1 MNVIRESYGRADGET
16 GLTVLPEFHHARS
29 RITEGYR
36 MHNPGNALLE
46 AFLFTADEGVVVQD
60 AEGRITFTNP
70 AAQRM
75 LGLHADEVI
84 GRSSSDLEGAT
95 IREDGS
101 AFPASEH
108 PAMVTLR
115 TGAPSVGV
123 VMGIQHDPGD
133 PRTWI
138 KITSA
143 KIPDPLNNDAKVFT
157 HFSDVTS
164 YVESERRLRD
174 VSERLEHSNA
184 ALAETEARLRAVLHT
199 IPDMV
204 WAKDLAGVY
213 LDCNPEFERFFGG
226 TAAEI
231 VGKTDYDFV
240 SKQQADSFRENDAA
254 ALSADGP
261 CMNEEFVTYA
271 SDGHGALLETI
282 KTPMRRAAG
291 DVIGILGIARNITAR
306 RDVENQL
313 RQAVANL
320 EILKNE
326 FQELSRT
333 DALTGLANRRAFD
346 EAMKAEFVRS
356 RRFCTP
362 TALLMIDIDHFKPV
376 NDAYGHDAGDRA
388 LTALAAILK
397 TLARATDFPA
407 RSGGEEFFVLLAG
420 TTLAG
425 ALEMAER
432 IRLAIDGI
440 EVAADARSFGF
451 TVSIGVTAF
460 LPADR
465 DWCEAVTRADHAMYR
480 AKTLGRNRVES
491 VAGRQPVNP
500 QTRRNLG

>member
-1 MNVIRESYGRADGET
+1 
-16 GLTVLPEFHHARS
+16 
-29 RITEGYR
+29 
-36 MHNPGNALLE
+36 MHNPGKALLE
-46 AFLFTADEGVVVQD
+46 SFLFTADEGVVVQD

-70 AAQRM
+70 AAERM
-75 LGLHADEVI
+75 LGLHAEEVI
-84 GRSSSDLEGAT
+84 GRTSSDLEGGT
-95 IREDGS
+95 IHEDGS
-101 AFPASEH
+101 PFPASEH

-115 TGAPSVGV
+115 TGLPCTGV
-123 VMGIQHDPGD
+123 VMGIQHDPGR

-143 KIPDPLNNDAKVFT
+143 SIPDPLNNDAKVFT
-157 HFSDVTS
+157 LFSDVTS
-164 YVESERRLRD
+164 HVENERRLRD
-174 VSERLEHSNA
+174 VSERLERSNA

-204 WAKDLAGVY
+204 WAKGLDGVY

-240 SKQQADSFRENDAA
+240 SKEQADAFRENDAA
-254 ALSADGP
+254 ALKADAP

-271 SDGHGALLETI
+271 SDGHGALLETF
-282 KTPMRRAAG
+282 KTPMRSAAG

-306 RDVENQL
+306 RDVEDRL
-313 RQAVANL
+313 RQAVTKL

-333 DALTGLANRRAFD
+333 DALTGLANRRAFG
-346 EAMKAEFVRS
+346 EAMKAEFLRS
-356 RRFCTP
+356 RRFCAP

-376 NDAYGHDAGDRA
+376 NDVFGHDAGDRA
-388 LTALAAILK
+388 LIALAATLK

-407 RSGGEEFFVLLAG
+407 RCGGEEFFVLLAG
-420 TTLAG
+420 TTLPG
-425 ALEMAER
+425 GEEMAER
-432 IRLAIDGI
+432 IRLAIAGI
-440 EVAADARSFGF
+440 EIAADGKPFRF

-460 LPADR
+460 LPEDR

-491 VAGRQPVNP
+491 VAGPRSADAVVCADTPH
-500 QTRRNLG
+500 RAS